1 MHKNTISSMR
11 VLIPR
16 PSSLKQHLDAE
27 LQLSFTTQVGRQ
39 LRPRYWSIH
48 SAKRCRSHS
57 LLSILKPTVQTIR
70 PNLSKAQRY
79 RYSCGYGCLFTQEIT
94 VQESLL
100 M

>member
-39 LRPRYWSIH
+39 LRPSLQ
-48 SAKRCRSHS
+48 CRRFARTCPK
-57 LLSILKPTVQTIR
+57 LKDIGILAGTV
-70 PNLSKAQRY
+70 A
-79 RYSCGYGCLFTQEIT
+79 YSRRKSQCKSPF
-94 VQESLL
+94 
-100 M
+100 